1 MEKCSVLHN
10 ICINKFVPEALVAHN
25 QQQELAAQQASN
37 AGAQVTVSPGQPTH
51 QQVPNNRVEFV
62 QHHNIDMVN
71 HVVTHSV
78 Y

>member
-1 MEKCSVLHN
+1 MLD
-10 ICINKFVPEALVAHN
+10 KFVPEALVAHS
-25 QQQELAAQQASN
+25 QQQVELAAAQASGN
-37 AGAQVTVSPGQPTH
+37 NTQVSVSAGQATH

-71 HVVTHSV
+71 HVVTHSL